1 MFACRYLCPAGSCL
15 RLVAGMFPSRDIGFV
30 WPGRFLRAVHIDTRL
45 FDHPGLHRACF
56 GACELRASFDSRRLG
71 KDLKTGGSSK
81 VTDSPVISQSDSS
94 SDGSRRRPTTLRPE
108 PRLHGVF
115 LWQARAAGGPGA
127 RSY

>member
-30 WPGRFLRAVHIDTRL
+30 WLGRFLRAVHIDTRL
-45 FDHPGLHRACF
+45 FDHPGV
-56 GACELRASFDSRRLG
+56 CELRASFDSRRLG
-71 KDLKTGGSSK
+71 KDLETGGSSK

-108 PRLHGVF
+108 ALLHGVF